1 MTKES
6 SDAVLCFEIG
16 IETPKKVQWIGKPK
30 QLINPFFFATRTLV
44 HARIHKYRIL
54 LLSDFF
60 VLLLSSENTTP
71 VEDESISKLTVV
83 DKLLDTLQKAKENK
97 ACSWLFWVSVLILI
111 WRVC

>member
-1 MTKES
+1 MAKES
-6 SDAVLCFEIG
+6 FEAALFFEIG
-16 IETPKKVQWIGKPK
+16 IETPKKVEWIGKSK

-83 DKLLDTLQKAKENK
+83 DKLLDTLQKGKENK
-97 ACSWLFWVSVLILI
+97 ACTWLFFVSVLILI

>member
-6 SDAVLCFEIG
+6 FEAALFFEIG
-16 IETPKKVQWIGKPK
+16 IETPKKVEWIGKPI
-30 QLINPFFFATRTLV
+30 QLINRFFAARTLV
-44 HARIHKYRIL
+44 HARIYKYRIL

-97 ACSWLFWVSVLILI
+97 ACTYRFLVSVLILI